1 MATYGQ
7 PDRKLVIDIN
17 QYLID
22 KHPMLTLRDR
32 NAIGAYILKTKIDLK
47 SIYKQIDQYV
57 KTYATDTDE

>member
-17 QYLID
+17 AYLID

-32 NAIGAYILKTKIDLK
+32 NAIGAFILKDKLDLK
-47 SIYKQIDQYV
+47 SIYKQIDRHV
-57 KTYATDTDE
+57 KTYETDADE

>member
-47 SIYKQIDQYV
+47 SIHKQIDQHV
-57 KTYATDTDE
+57 KNYATDTDQ

>member
-1 MATYGQ
+1 MSTHGQ

-32 NAIGAYILKTKIDLK
+32 NAIGAYFLKSKIDFK
-47 SIYKQIDQYV
+47 SIHKQIDQHV
-57 KTYATDTDE
+57 KTYETDADE

>member
-17 QYLID
+17 QYLIN

-32 NAIGAYILKTKIDLK
+32 NAIGAFILKSNIDLK
-47 SIYKQIDQYV
+47 SIYKQIDQHV
-57 KTYATDTDE
+57 KTYQTDADE

>member
-32 NAIGAYILKTKIDLK
+32 NAIGAYILKTKLDLK
-47 SIYKQIDQYV
+47 SIHKQIDQYV